1 MHLSVELMQHLSAA
15 ALAFTVVTYVVLDG
29 TDLGV
34 GMLFAANRSDADRH
48 LMAYSILPVWDGNE
62 TWLVLGG
69 GSLLAMFP
77 SAYAIFLNATYVP
90 LVVMLLALICR
101 GVALE
106 YRDQLGTDRRRRV
119 LDVVFMAASLLASF
133 CQGVVAGTYLAGVA
147 HRAGQYAGNG
157 GEWLQPFPLCCGAAL
172 VVGYLLLGACWLVWR
187 SEGQLQQRA
196 RHQARVL
203 GIVMVALLTLGV
215 VWLARLTPTYAQ
227 RLGDAHISVPLGV
240 SVLGLM
246 AAMYL
251 LMRSRHAFLPLFA
264 VLGVVVATYAGV
276 LAIVYP
282 MVLPPDISLAQA
294 ASPPASQG
302 VMLLA
307 FAVLVPCTLAY
318 SSYGFYVFRGKVKP
332 RGHAAE

>member
-1 MHLSVELMQHLSAA
+1 M
-15 ALAFTVVTYVVLDG
+15 
-29 TDLGV
+29 
-34 GMLFAANRSDADRH
+34 
-48 LMAYSILPVWDGNE
+48 
-62 TWLVLGG
+62 
-69 GSLLAMFP
+69 
-77 SAYAIFLNATYVP
+77 
-90 LVVMLLALICR
+90 
-101 GVALE
+101 
-106 YRDQLGTDRRRRV
+106 
-119 LDVVFMAASLLASF
+119 
-133 CQGVVAGTYLAGVA
+133 AGTYLAGVA

-157 GEWLQPFPLCCGAAL
+157 REWLQPFPLFCGVAL
-172 VVGYLLLGACWLVWR
+172 VVGYLPLGACWLVWR

-203 GIVMVALLTLGV
+203 GIVLVALLTLGV
-215 VWLARLTPTYAQ
+215 VWLARLTPIYAQ
-227 RLGDAHISVPLGV
+227 RLGDAHISVPLGT

-246 AAMYL
+246 VAMYL

-282 MVLPPDISLAQA
+282 MVLPPDITLAQA